1 MAGINRVILVGN
13 LGRDPEVF
21 TFENGNKKV
30 SFSLATT
37 ESFKNK
43 EGARVDRTEWHNIV
57 LYRSLADVATQYLR
71 KGQSIYLE
79 GSIRTRSYDNSEGR
93 KVYVTEIEGSS
104 MTMLGSKRQAENEA
118 PQAPVAAA
126 AEPQTTATESAELQP
141 AFDPPA
147 DDLPF

>member
-1 MAGINRVILVGN
+1 MAGINKVILIGN
-13 LGRDPEVF
+13 LGKDPEVF

-57 LYRSLADVATQYLR
+57 LFRGLAEVATQYLK
-71 KGQSIYLE
+71 KGQTIYLE

-104 MTMLGSKRQAENEA
+104 MTMLSIGKKVDGETSQ
-118 PQAPVAAA
+118 VAAV
-126 AEPQTTATESAELQP
+126 PTTVASESADLQP

>member
-1 MAGINRVILVGN
+1 MAGINKVILVGN
-13 LGRDPEVF
+13 LGKDPETF

-57 LYRSLADVATQYLR
+57 LYRGLADVAAQYLK
-71 KGQSIYLE
+71 KGQTIYLE

-93 KVYVTEIEGSS
+93 KVYVTEIEGST
-104 MTMLGSKRQAENEA
+104 MTMLGGKKVEGDVSTSSTSVGTE
-118 PQAPVAAA
+118 PV
-126 AEPQTTATESAELQP
+126 EVSDLQP
-141 AFDPPA
+141 AFDPPS

>member
-1 MAGINRVILVGN
+1 MAGINKVILIGN
-13 LGRDPEVF
+13 LGKDPETF

-43 EGARVDRTEWHNIV
+43 EGVRVDRTEWHNIV
-57 LYRSLADVATQYLR
+57 LYRALADVAAQYLK
-71 KGQSIYLE
+71 KGQAIYLE
-79 GSIRTRSYDNSEGR
+79 GCIRTRSYDNSEGR
-93 KVYVTEIEGSS
+93 KVYVTEIEGTT
-104 MTMLGSKRQAENEA
+104 MTMLGSKKIEGDVSTPPNDRRTLSEVEA
-118 PQAPVAAA
+118 S
-126 AEPQTTATESAELQP
+126 ESADLQP

>member
-1 MAGINRVILVGN
+1 MAGINKVILIGN
-13 LGRDPEVF
+13 LGKDPEVF

-57 LYRSLADVATQYLR
+57 LYRGLADVAVQYLK
-71 KGQSIYLE
+71 KGQTIYLE

-93 KVYVTEIEGSS
+93 KVYVTEIEGST
-104 MTMLGSKRQAENEA
+104 MTMLGGKRPEGDA
-118 PQAPVAAA
+118 PQAAPTSTSSAS
-126 AEPQTTATESAELQP
+126 ESADLQP

>member
-1 MAGINRVILVGN
+1 MAGVNKVILVGN
-13 LGRDPEVF
+13 LGKDPEIF

-43 EGARVDRTEWHNIV
+43 EGSRVDRTEWHNIV
-57 LYRSLADVATQYLR
+57 LFRGLADVASQYLK
-71 KGQSIYLE
+71 KGHTIYLE

-93 KVYVTEIEGSS
+93 KVYITEIEGST
-104 MTMLGSKRQAENEA
+104 MTMLGGKKAEGDA
-118 PQAPVAAA
+118 PQASSIP
-126 AEPQTTATESAELQP
+126 TTTEVPDSAELHP
-141 AFDPPA
+141 TFDPPA

>member
-1 MAGINRVILVGN
+1 MAGINKVILIGN
-13 LGRDPEVF
+13 LGKDPEVF

-43 EGARVDRTEWHNIV
+43 EGMRVDRTEWHNIV
-57 LYRSLADVATQYLR
+57 LYRGLADVATQYLK

-93 KVYVTEIEGSS
+93 KVYITEIEGNS
-104 MTMLGSKRQAENEA
+104 MTMLGGKKQEGETPQPA
-118 PQAPVAAA
+118 PAMV
-126 AEPQTTATESAELQP
+126 SDVSDLQP

>member
-1 MAGINRVILVGN
+1 MAGINKVILVGN
-13 LGRDPEVF
+13 LGKDPEVF

-57 LYRSLADVATQYLR
+57 LYRGLGDVAAQYLK
-71 KGQSIYLE
+71 KGQTIYLE

-93 KVYVTEIEGSS
+93 KVYVTEIEGST
-104 MTMLGSKRQAENEA
+104 MTMLGGKKPEGEPPVGAGHA
-118 PQAPVAAA
+118 PPS
-126 AEPQTTATESAELQP
+126 PSESVELQP

>member
-1 MAGINRVILVGN
+1 MAGINKVILIGN
-13 LGRDPEVF
+13 LGKDPETF

-30 SFSLATT
+30 TFSLATT

-43 EGARVDRTEWHNIV
+43 EGARVERTEWHNIV
-57 LYRSLADVATQYLR
+57 LYRGLADIAAQYLR

-93 KVYVTEIEGSS
+93 KMYITEIEGNT
-104 MTMLGSKRQAENEA
+104 MTMLSSRRADGDA
-118 PQAPVAAA
+118 PQLVP
-126 AEPQTTATESAELQP
+126 TASPTSSESTDLQP
-141 AFDPPA
+141 VFDPPA

>member
-1 MAGINRVILVGN
+1 MAGINKVILIGN
-13 LGRDPEVF
+13 LGKDPEVF

-43 EGARVDRTEWHNIV
+43 DGARVDRTEWHNIV
-57 LYRSLADVATQYLR
+57 LYRGLADVATMYLK
-71 KGQSIYLE
+71 KGQTIYLE

-93 KVYVTEIEGSS
+93 KVYITEIEGTS
-104 MTMLGSKRQAENEA
+104 MTMLGSKKQENEVPTSAA
-118 PQAPVAAA
+118 PASDAAD
-126 AEPQTTATESAELQP
+126 LQP

>member
-1 MAGINRVILVGN
+1 MAGINKVILIGN

-21 TFENGNKKV
+21 TFENGNKKT

-57 LYRSLADVATQYLR
+57 LFRGLADVAAQYLK
-71 KGQSIYLE
+71 KGQTIYLE
-79 GSIRTRSYDNSEGR
+79 GSIRSRSYDNSEGR

-104 MTMLGSKRQAENEA
+104 MTMLGARRPLESES
-118 PQAPVAAA
+118 PQGTPVAAA
-126 AEPQTTATESAELQP
+126 ESQTPSESVELQP

>member
-1 MAGINRVILVGN
+1 MAGVNKVILIGN
-13 LGRDPEVF
+13 LGKDPEVF

-57 LYRSLADVATQYLR
+57 LYRGLADIATQYLK

-79 GSIRTRSYDNSEGR
+79 GSIRTRTYDNSEGR

-104 MTMLGSKRQAENEA
+104 MTMLGAKRSEGEA
-118 PQAPVAAA
+118 PVSTGS
-126 AEPQTTATESAELQP
+126 TTDSADLQP

>member
-1 MAGINRVILVGN
+1 MAGINKVILIGN
-13 LGRDPEVF
+13 LGKEPETF

-37 ESFKNK
+37 ESFKNQ

-57 LYRSLADVATQYLR
+57 RYRGLADIAAQYLK
-71 KGQSIYLE
+71 KGQTIYLE
-79 GSIRTRSYDNSEGR
+79 GSIRTRSYDNSEGK
-93 KVYVTEIEGSS
+93 KVYITEIEGST
-104 MTMLGSKRQAENEA
+104 MTMLGGKKVEGDA
-118 PQAPVAAA
+118 PQGTAP
-126 AEPQTTATESAELQP
+126 TTSSESADLQP

>member
-1 MAGINRVILVGN
+1 MEGINKVILIGN
-13 LGRDPEVF
+13 LGKDPETF

-57 LYRSLADVATQYLR
+57 LYRHLADIAAQYLK
-71 KGQSIYLE
+71 KGQTIYLE

-93 KVYVTEIEGSS
+93 KVYVTEIEGST
-104 MTMLGSKRQAENEA
+104 MTMLGGKKAEGDVSTSSTSAGTEPA
-118 PQAPVAAA
+118 EVAD
-126 AEPQTTATESAELQP
+126 LQP

>member
-1 MAGINRVILVGN
+1 MAGINKVILIGN
-13 LGRDPEVF
+13 LGKDPETF

-37 ESFKNK
+37 ESFKNR

-57 LYRSLADVATQYLR
+57 IYRGLADVAAQYLK
-71 KGQSIYLE
+71 KGQTIYLE

-93 KVYVTEIEGSS
+93 KVYVTEIEGNT
-104 MTMLGSKRQAENEA
+104 MTMLGGKKVEGDVSTPLNDRRTLSEAE
-118 PQAPVAAA
+118 VS
-126 AEPQTTATESAELQP
+126 ESADLQP

>member
-1 MAGINRVILVGN
+1 MAGINKVILIGN
-13 LGRDPEVF
+13 LGKDPEVF

-57 LYRSLADVATQYLR
+57 LYRGLADIAAQYLK
-71 KGQSIYLE
+71 KGQTIYLE

-93 KVYVTEIEGSS
+93 KVYVTEIEGGT
-104 MTMLGSKRQAENEA
+104 MTMLGGKKPEGDA
-118 PQAPVAAA
+118 PQATAVPAMAAS
-126 AEPQTTATESAELQP
+126 ESAELQP

>member
-1 MAGINRVILVGN
+1 MAGINKVILVGN
-13 LGRDPEVF
+13 LGKDPETF

-57 LYRSLADVATQYLR
+57 LYRGLADVAAQYLK
-71 KGQSIYLE
+71 KGQTIYLE
-79 GSIRTRSYDNSEGR
+79 GSIRTRTYDNSEGR
-93 KVYVTEIEGSS
+93 KVYVTEIEGNT
-104 MTMLGSKRQAENEA
+104 MTMLGGKKPEGEA
-118 PQAPVAAA
+118 PQAAAI
-126 AEPQTTATESAELQP
+126 PTTATAPESADLQP
-141 AFDPPA
+141 AFDPPS

>member
-1 MAGINRVILVGN
+1 MAGINKVILIGN
-13 LGRDPEVF
+13 LGKDPEVF

-43 EGARVDRTEWHNIV
+43 EGMRVDRTEWHNIV
-57 LYRSLADVATQYLR
+57 LYRGLADVATQYLK

-93 KVYVTEIEGSS
+93 KVYITEIEGNS
-104 MTMLGSKRQAENEA
+104 MTMLGGKKQEGEA
-118 PQAPVAAA
+118 PQPAPAMV
-126 AEPQTTATESAELQP
+126 SDVSDLQP

>member
-1 MAGINRVILVGN
+1 MAGINKVILVGN
-13 LGRDPEVF
+13 LGKDPEVF
-21 TFENGNKKV
+21 MFENGNKKV

-57 LYRSLADVATQYLR
+57 LYRGLADVAAQYLK
-71 KGQSIYLE
+71 KGQTIYLE
-79 GSIRTRSYDNSEGR
+79 GSIRTRTYDNSEGR

-104 MTMLGSKRQAENEA
+104 MTMLGGKKAEGEA
-118 PQAPVAAA
+118 PQATVVP
-126 AEPQTTATESAELQP
+126 TTAVAPESAELQP
-141 AFDPPA
+141 TFDPPS

>member
-1 MAGINRVILVGN
+1 MAGINKVILIGN
-13 LGRDPEVF
+13 LGKDPEVF
-21 TFENGNKKV
+21 TFENGNRKV

-57 LYRSLADVATQYLR
+57 LYRGLADVAAQYLK
-71 KGQSIYLE
+71 KGQTIYLE

-93 KVYVTEIEGSS
+93 KVYITEIEGNS
-104 MTMLGSKRQAENEA
+104 MTMLGGKKVEGEA
-118 PQAPVAAA
+118 PQAAAIPPTSA
-126 AEPQTTATESAELQP
+126 AEAADLQP

>member
-1 MAGINRVILVGN
+1 MAGINKVILVGN
-13 LGRDPEVF
+13 LGKDPEVF

-30 SFSLATT
+30 SFALATT

-57 LYRSLADVATQYLR
+57 LYRNLADVATQYLK
-71 KGQSIYLE
+71 KGQTIYLE
-79 GSIRTRSYDNSEGR
+79 GSIRTRSYDNNEGR
-93 KVYVTEIEGSS
+93 KMYITEIEGSS
-104 MTMLGSKRQAENEA
+104 VTMLGGKKAEGEA
-118 PQAPVAAA
+118 PQAAPAAA
-126 AEPQTTATESAELQP
+126 APQTAPDSAELQP

>member
-1 MAGINRVILVGN
+1 MAGINKVILVGN
-13 LGRDPEVF
+13 LGKDPEVF

-57 LYRSLADVATQYLR
+57 LYRGLGDVAAQYLK
-71 KGQSIYLE
+71 KGQTIYLE

-93 KVYVTEIEGSS
+93 KVYVTEIEGNS
-104 MTMLGSKRQAENEA
+104 MTMLGGKKPEGEA
-118 PQAPVAAA
+118 PQAISAP
-126 AEPQTTATESAELQP
+126 TTASEVADLQP
-141 AFDPPA
+141 AFDPPS